1 MAIVFG
7 EYASPSFDAVV
18 ETVGKA
24 KSYGV
29 MSIEQCVEE
38 MYGDTWSDEDKAIE
52 VQRIKE
58 QNGMIEAEEPKVVD
72 EEDLNNPN
80 DTENEDDL
88 DGQEE

>member
-29 MSIEQCVEE
+29 MSIQQCVEE
-38 MYGDTWSDEDKAIE
+38 MYGDTWSDADKAIE